1 MLAVRTDDYRD
12 FRERQLEIRESF
24 DPMLTLP
31 EVRRILGVS
40 YAVVTELIRDGHL
53 RAYDITGKTIDRS
66 QITEHSRGLRVLP
79 DDLRKYV
86 DSIQVN

>member
-12 FRERQLEIRESF
+12 FKERQLEIRESF

-40 YAVVTELIRDGHL
+40 YAIVTELIRDGHL
-53 RAYDITGKTIDRS
+53 RAYDITGRTVDKA

-79 DDLRKYV
+79 DDLRKYL
-86 DSIQVN
+86 DSREIS